1 MGRHRPC
8 SYIDAMWEHYKKT
21 FKSIQAAIAI
31 LTIVIYVGL
40 GRMWFVT
47 AVFFLVMQVGG
58 LVGALWAKRLRDKIQ
73 LQA

>member
-1 MGRHRPC
+1 
-8 SYIDAMWEHYKKT
+8 MWEHYKKT
-21 FKSIQAAIAI
+21 FRSIQAAIAI

-47 AVFFLVMQVGG
+47 AVFFFMMQVGG
-58 LVGALWAKRLRDKIQ
+58 LAGALWAKRLRDKIR